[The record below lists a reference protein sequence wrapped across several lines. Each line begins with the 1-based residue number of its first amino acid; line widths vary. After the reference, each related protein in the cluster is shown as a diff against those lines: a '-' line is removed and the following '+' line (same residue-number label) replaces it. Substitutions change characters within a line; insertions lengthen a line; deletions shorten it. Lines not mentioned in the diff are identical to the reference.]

1 MNYLVA
7 LNILSSLAHLSTDT
21 PSGFMSLVLVNIASM
36 IEHITTKQ
44 SKRLNN
50 DTKYAWKPKLYILMS
65 ISNVKI
71 TTNIRLAISAKN
83 KNSSFKYKLKRP
95 NQEIIKHDTENQR
108 FLMAKNIGNFIF
120 KPDLTKHFQVIW
132 KRNKLI

>member
-83 KNSSFKYKLKRP
+83 KKSSFKYKPKLP
-95 NQEIIKHDTENQR
+95 NQEIIKHDTENQY
-108 FLMAKNIGNFIF
+108 FLMAKNKGNFIF
-120 KPDLTKHFQVIW
+120 
-132 KRNKLI
+132 